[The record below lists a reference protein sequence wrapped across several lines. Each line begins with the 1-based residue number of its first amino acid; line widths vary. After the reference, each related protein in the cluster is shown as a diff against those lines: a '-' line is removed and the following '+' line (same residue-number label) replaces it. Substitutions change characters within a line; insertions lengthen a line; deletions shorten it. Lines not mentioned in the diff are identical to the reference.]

1 MFTGIVQDVGRIQER
16 GKRGGDAR
24 MVVAFERLDPAG
36 IRVGDSICVQGVCLT
51 VTELLGRAFAAD
63 VSRETLSLTTLGD
76 LAVGSPVNLE
86 TSLRAGDPL
95 GGHLVSGHVDG
106 VAQVVAVSGD
116 ARSLRLKIAVPSELA
131 RYIARKG
138 SIAVDG
144 VSLTINEVED
154 AVFERFEKRGVLV
167 AFGPCLVELLPL
179 LKILELGPD
188 GGRNSSAL
196 RSLVAV
202 SPFCVPLWAAHSR

>member
-154 AVFERFEKRGVLV
+154 AVFGVNIIPHTQAVTTLGKLAGGARVNLEVDQV
-167 AFGPCLVELLPL
+167 ARYVEQLL
-179 LKILELGPD
+179 LGFSD
-188 GGRNSSAL
+188 L
-196 RSLVAV
+196 RRQQDDVL
-202 SPFCVPLWAAHSR
+202 